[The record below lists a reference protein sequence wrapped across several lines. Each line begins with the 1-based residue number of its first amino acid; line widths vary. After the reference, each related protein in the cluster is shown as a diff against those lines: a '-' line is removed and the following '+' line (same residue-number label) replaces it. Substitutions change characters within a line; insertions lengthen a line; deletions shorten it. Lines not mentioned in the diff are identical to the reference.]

1 MYGLLAGLLW
11 AFDTVILSYG
21 MDKIGLNMFIIP
33 LIVTGIHDL
42 ISFLFLIFSLCLK
55 RQIKELFSC
64 LYSKNGLFIILG
76 GLLGGPVGMSCYV
89 LAVNYLSPSL
99 SAAISS
105 FYPALGALFSYLLL
119 KEKMSG
125 VQIFGLILS
134 ILGVVIMGY
143 GPLDIKFQFGFI
155 FALICTIGWSLEAV
169 IVGYGL
175 KESQINDN
183 YALTIRQGTSS
194 LFYLFIIF
202 PILRMTTSD
211 TIYNIPFIYIVIAA
225 LFGTLSYLFYYRSIK
240 EIGANLSMALNITY
254 SAFAIIIT
262 SIMTLSLP
270 DIKSVICALLI
281 ISGSILAYIKRTL

>member
-21 MDKIGLNMFIIP
+21 MDKIGLNLFIIP

-42 ISFLFLIFSLCLK
+42 ISFLFLIVSIGLK
-55 RQIKELFSC
+55 KEIKELLSC

-76 GLLGGPVGMSCYV
+76 GLLGGPIGMSCYV

-125 VQIFGLILS
+125 IQIFGLILS
-134 ILGVVIMGY
+134 ILGVVIVGY
-143 GPLDIKFQFGFI
+143 EPLDIKFQFGFI

-202 PILRMTTSD
+202 PIIRMTALN
-211 TIYNIPFIYIVIAA
+211 TINIPFIYIVIAA

-240 EIGANLSMALNITY
+240 DIGANLSMALNITY
-254 SAFAIIIT
+254 SGFAIIIT

-270 DIKSVICALLI
+270 DIKNVICALLI